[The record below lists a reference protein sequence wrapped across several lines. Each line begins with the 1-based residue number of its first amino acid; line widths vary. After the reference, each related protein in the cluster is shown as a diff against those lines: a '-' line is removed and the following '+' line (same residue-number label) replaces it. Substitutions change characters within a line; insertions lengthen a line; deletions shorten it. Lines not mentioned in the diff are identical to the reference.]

1 MVWKVLRSHLIF
13 HYWYVL
19 HRVIDTSLVSEYF
32 LDRYRDVNND
42 YVSEK
47 KRLQENLNH
56 RRKMKNFIKFT
67 CSAALYNDDE
77 YREQT
82 IDDQKTL
89 RSTSNTYLKW
99 ILQHSYS
106 YSFIMERII
115 GQRDSHST

>member
-19 HRVIDTSLVSEYF
+19 LRVIDTSLVSEYF

-47 KRLQENLNH
+47 KRLQEFLNH
-56 RRKMKNFIKFT
+56 RREMRNFIKFT
-67 CSAALYNDDE
+67 TCLAALYNDDE

-89 RSTSNTYLKW
+89 RSTV
-99 ILQHSYS
+99 IP
-106 YSFIMERII
+106 I
-115 GQRDSHST
+115 